1 MAVVL
6 VAVCATAI
14 VRTVWHSKPAPP
26 QPHTATL
33 RADGRLRATLEV
45 LTGTPRLTID
55 FANFGLS
62 GTLLRVTTPASGPPP
77 QLAADGGSAVLPAGS
92 GVIKVSAKD
101 AATVAITLSSAVSW
115 QLDLAGG
122 TTRTTADLR
131 GGRVTGVSITK
142 GSDIIDL
149 TMPRPTASVPVLL
162 AAGASRLL
170 LTVPAGAPVRVATTA
185 GAGEISL
192 FGQSHVG
199 VAGGTAFNTPTW
211 RAGAAGFDLDATAG
225 ASRITVT
232 TWATAG

>member
-62 GTLLRVTTPASGPPP
+62 GTLLRVTTPASGSPP

-101 AATVAITLSSAVSW
+101 AAAVAITLSSAVGW
-115 QLDLAGG
+115 QLDGKRLLQFQ
-122 TTRTTADLR
+122 RRR
-131 GGRVTGVSITK
+131 GGWRIPCRL
-142 GSDIIDL
+142 D
-149 TMPRPTASVPVLL
+149 
-162 AAGASRLL
+162 SRQ
-170 LTVPAGAPVRVATTA
+170 PWQ
-185 GAGEISL
+185 SL
-192 FGQSHVG
+192 
-199 VAGGTAFNTPTW
+199 W
-211 RAGAAGFDLDATAG
+211 L
-225 ASRITVT
+225 
-232 TWATAG
+232 